1 LWEKGHVGSHA
12 AIQLRDSGV
21 PVRAL
26 VRNDVDEGHD
36 HQVYTPS
43 GPEVITFDDL
53 AQELSRALEEP
64 D

>member
-1 LWEKGHVGSHA
+1 M
-12 AIQLRDSGV
+12 RDSGV